1 MTVLCDSYVSTETY
15 YALTPK
21 LWLSATFFIMLF
33 VKVVSKCSSIMLKW
47 KPQKFTIP
55 AAIAIMRNVE
65 DL

>member
-1 MTVLCDSYVSTETY
+1 MIAIYRHSYHVLIPE
-15 YALTPK
+15 
-21 LWLSATFFIMLF
+21 LWLSETFVICIMLF